1 MNPASDPQEEAL
13 KPHVYDGIREYDKR
27 LPNWWLWTFY
37 GAMIFSFGYWLH
49 YHRSIPLP
57 SDEERLQSQLN
68 QLAIKAG
75 AEGRAALTDAQL
87 WEMSR
92 DPAIVAAGRETFT
105 TTCVSC
111 HGAKLEGGI
120 GAKLSDTE
128 WVHGGLPT
136 QVAGT
141 VSKGVLAKGMPGW
154 GPVLGARKVGEV
166 VAYVMSHH
174 NEGEPVTLVPSA
186 QPMPPGAAA
195 PAVVAEPAAPAAPAA
210 PPSP

>member
-13 KPHVYDGIREYDKR
+13 KPHTYDGIREYDKR

-57 SDEERLQSQLN
+57 SAEQRLQSRLTE
-68 QLAIKAG
+68 LALKASAG
-75 AEGRAALTDAQL
+75 GRVELTDAQL

-92 DPAIVAAGRETFT
+92 DPSAVAAGRETFT

-136 QVAGT
+136 QVAAT
-141 VSKGVLAKGMPGW
+141 VSKGVLEKGMPAW
-154 GPVLGARKVGEV
+154 GPVLGARKVNEL

-174 NEGEPVTLVPSA
+174 KEGEPITIVPSA
-186 QPMPPGAAA
+186 APG
-195 PAVVAEPAAPAAPAA
+195 PAAVPAASPA
-210 PPSP
+210 P